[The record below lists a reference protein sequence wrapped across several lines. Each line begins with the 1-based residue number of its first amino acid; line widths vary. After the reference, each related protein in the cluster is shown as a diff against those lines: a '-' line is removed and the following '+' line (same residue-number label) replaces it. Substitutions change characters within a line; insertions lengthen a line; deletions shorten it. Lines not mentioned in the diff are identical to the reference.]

1 MIFGKERT
9 YLVDF
14 ETLTD
19 PRIAQF
25 FALGLVEGKLL
36 APQPPVPTESGND
49 HRTRRAWETI
59 EALKKLKTVKL
70 KLDPKL
76 MDRAALLAALRKAK
90 GFLIT
95 GNAELRSAAAPAAVN
110 LLEIYTLFKPSY
122 MPGTM
127 VRLRIAKRG
136 KEKDEGIG
144 YLEGGIKVVVADA
157 ANSVGSEMEVVI
169 QGALDTDVGQVVFA
183 KPRFVEVN

>member
-1 MIFGKERT
+1 MLFGKVRT

-14 ETLTD
+14 DTLTD

-25 FALGLVEGKLL
+25 LALGLVEGKLL
-36 APQPPVPTESGND
+36 APQPPQPAAEGND

-59 EALKKLKTVKL
+59 EALKKLKPVTL

-76 MDRAALLAALRKAK
+76 MTRENLLAALRKAK

-95 GNAELRSAAAPAAVN
+95 TTPELKSAAAPAAIN
-110 LLEIYTLFKPSY
+110 LVEIYTLFKPTY
-122 MPGTM
+122 LPGTM

-157 ANSVGSEMEVVI
+157 ANAVGSEMEVVI

-183 KPRFVEVN
+183 KPRFVEVS

>member
-1 MIFGKERT
+1 MIFGKVRT

-14 ETLTD
+14 DTLTD

-36 APQPPVPTESGND
+36 LPEPPRPAAGDND
-49 HRTRRAWETI
+49 HRTRRAWETV
-59 EALKKLKTVKL
+59 EALKKVKGITL

-76 MDRAALLAALRKAK
+76 MARDGLLAALRKAK

-95 GNAELRSAAAPAAVN
+95 NSPDLKSAAAPAAVN
-110 LLEIYTLFKPSY
+110 LTEIYTLFKPAY
-122 MPGTM
+122 LPGTV
-127 VRLRIAKRG
+127 VRLRVAKRG

-144 YLEGGIKVVVADA
+144 YLEGGIKVVIADA
-157 ANSVGSEMEVVI
+157 ANLVGSEMEVVI

-183 KPRFVEVN
+183 KPRFVEVG